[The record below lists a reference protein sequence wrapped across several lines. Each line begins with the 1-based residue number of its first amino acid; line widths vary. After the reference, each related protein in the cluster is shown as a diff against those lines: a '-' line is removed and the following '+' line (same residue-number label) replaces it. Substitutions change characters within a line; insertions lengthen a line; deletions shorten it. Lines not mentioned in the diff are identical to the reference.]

1 MEWITDVSNASVADR
16 GGKIP
21 GRRAA
26 NMGFPEPGVPT
37 IIKWCR
43 PAAAISSVRFARS
56 WPLTSMRSL
65 ELRVCVTSPGSE
77 GSIGNWPV
85 KWRTTSP
92 KVAVAI
98 TWALPTHAASAPDSN
113 GHNTLRFCSVAAIA
127 VGRAPITG
135 TSVPSRE
142 NSPKATWVSATSGGM
157 ISRAQRRATAMGRS
171 KCYPTLGRFAGDRL
185 IATRFEGIAI
195 VILLRTVRTR
205 SRASDTALSGS
216 PTIEKAGRPAVTAH
230 CTSTWRASI
239 P

>member
-1 MEWITDVSNASVADR
+1 MD
-16 GGKIP
+16 
-21 GRRAA
+21 
-26 NMGFPEPGVPT
+26 FPEPGVPT

-43 PAAAISSVRFARS
+43 PAAAISSARLARS

-65 ELRVCVTSPGSE
+65 ELWTCVTSPGSE
-77 GSIGNWPV
+77 GLIGDWPV

-92 KVAVAI
+92 KVAAAI
-98 TWALPTHAASAPDSN
+98 TWALPTHAASAPESN
-113 GHNTLRFCSVAAIA
+113 GHNTPRFCSAAAIA
-127 VGRAPITG
+127 AGRAPITG

-142 NSPKATWVSATSGGM
+142 SLPKATWVSATSGGM
-157 ISRAQRRATAMGRS
+157 ISRVQRRATAMGRS
-171 KCYPTLGRFAGDRL
+171 KCDPTLGRSAGDRL
-185 IATRFEGIAI
+185 IVIRFEGSAIAI
-195 VILLRTVRTR
+195 ALRAVRTR